1 MTDEQ
6 PTRSDAASLPSAE
19 RWAALEP
26 MLDAAIALAPNERSV
41 YLDAACGSDRSLR
54 SEIESLLAVLER
66 QSAEP
71 GYLEVPAAAR
81 FASVWNEETDQT
93 RFEAAI
99 GEHFRIEGEAGRG
112 GMAVVYRARDLRTD
126 RVVALKVLR
135 ATASA
140 AGAARFRREITLAAG
155 LAHPHILPLLDS
167 GECDGRLWYTMPL
180 VAGESLGTLTRR
192 ERSVS
197 IARAVRILSEIAEA
211 LRWAHERG
219 VVHRDLKPDNIL
231 LQDGHA
237 VVADFGVAKALV
249 TAAGGV
255 VGTSS
260 DDIRTA
266 TGVGVGT
273 PTYMAPEQAAGEK
286 SVDHRADLYALGV
299 IAYELL
305 AGAPPFTASSRQ
317 ALMTAHLAERPRPL
331 SAHRRDVPK
340 ALEALV
346 MRLLAKQAA
355 DRPASAAEVS
365 VVLATLAASHH
376 GGG

>member
-1 MTDEQ
+1 V
-6 PTRSDAASLPSAE
+6 
-19 RWAALEP
+19 LEP
-26 MLDAAIALAPNERSV
+26 VLDAAIALAPNERRA
-41 YLDAACGSDRSLR
+41 YLDAACRGDHSLR
-54 SEIESLLAVLER
+54 SEIERLLAAFERRSLETER
-66 QSAEP
+66 LDE
-71 GYLEVPAAAR
+71 PAAIR
-81 FASVWNEETDQT
+81 FASLWDDEIDQT

-99 GEHFRIEGEAGRG
+99 GEQFRLDGEAGRG

-140 AGAARFRREITLAAG
+140 GGAARFRREITLAAG
-155 LAHPHILPLLDS
+155 LAHPHILPVLDS

-180 VAGESLGTLTRR
+180 VGGESLGDLTRR
-192 ERSVS
+192 EGALP
-197 IARAVRILSEIAEA
+197 IARVIQILREIAEA
-211 LRWAHERG
+211 LGWAHGHG
-219 VVHRDLKPDNIL
+219 VVHRDLKPDNVL
-231 LQDGHA
+231 LEDGRA
-237 VVADFGVAKALV
+237 IVADFGVAKALV
-249 TAAGGV
+249 TA
-255 VGTSS
+255 TSGAFAARA

-305 AGAPPFTASSRQ
+305 AGAPPFTGPSRQ
-317 ALMTAHLAERPRPL
+317 TLITALLTERPRPL
-331 SAHRRDVPK
+331 SAHRRDVPA

-355 DRPASAAEVS
+355 DRPASASEVS
-365 VVLATLAASHH
+365 AVLATL
-376 GGG
+376 G